1 MYKLKNILHG
11 SNIGSTSDVGFFT
24 TNNLS
29 DLSLVKAEKANV
41 PLSIAAAGWCTL
53 ILPFDAEIPEGF
65 EVYSCTGTEVPVGTS
80 TALVLEKAESI
91 EAHTPYIV

>member
-1 MYKLKNILHG
+1 MAA
-11 SNIGSTSDVGFFT
+11 TSEVQSDDGFFT

-41 PLSIAAAGWCTL
+41 LVHHAAGWCTL

-65 EVYSCTGTEVPVGTS
+65 EVYSCTVQ
-80 TALVLEKAESI
+80 KFR
-91 EAHTPYIV
+91 